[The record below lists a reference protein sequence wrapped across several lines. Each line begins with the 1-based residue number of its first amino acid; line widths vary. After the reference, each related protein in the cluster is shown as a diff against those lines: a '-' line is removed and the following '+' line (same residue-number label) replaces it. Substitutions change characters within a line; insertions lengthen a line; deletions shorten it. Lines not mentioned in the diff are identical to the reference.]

1 VAHPKKLSI
10 WWSVVAL
17 LELVVWVAVAV
28 LVVFVLPQAFLLLL
42 VQITQSLLAVGEQ
55 EEQQNALLEH
65 QARLQFL
72 ALLHPLVVVLVEAR
86 RLVAALLAVQAAVKK
101 VALQPVALQEIRL
114 LLLHRKVA
122 RAAAVIVLALV
133 AVAAAQVLWAE
144 MPQCLY

>member
-1 VAHPKKLSI
+1 
-10 WWSVVAL
+10 VVAL
-17 LELVVWVAVAV
+17 LELVV
-28 LVVFVLPQAFLLLL
+28 LVVAAALEVSVLPRDFLLLL

-72 ALLHPLVVVLVEAR
+72 ALLHLLVVVWVEAR
-86 RLVAALLAVQAAVKK
+86 RLVAALLAAQAAVKK

-122 RAAAVIVLALV
+122 RAAVVIVLALV